1 MPNYFSMHSPTTLPM
16 SRHQIQARCCQ
27 MFHLNHLIGQTQ
39 SSHLTKLSQQGPTM
53 IEDQLWLTII
63 EGIIS
68 PTQTCK
74 NPGPQASWLN
84 RPQSRSRCQ
93 WRPPLPRPDQASV
106 TIISKTSVLCFI
118 IYLTSYLV
126 IFLFSLLDL
135 EILSAELQYKIEKY
149 KLEMI
154 NLQQN
159 IKRCK
164 DTANQKI
171 TLKREK
177 SLYSII
183 ESIKR
188 RSGSINSKVI
198 TALLKPN
205 QLDLFDMRWASLLF
219 SNLIV
224 FQSIVI

>member
-27 MFHLNHLIGQTQ
+27 MFHLNHLIGQTH

-106 TIISKTSVLCFI
+106 TIISKTGVLCFI
-118 IYLTSYLV
+118 IYLTSYALAWLFIWWSYYLV
-126 IFLFSLLDL
+126 YW
-135 EILSAELQYKIEKY
+135 ILKSYQRSYNT
-149 KLEMI
+149 KLR
-154 NLQQN
+154 N
-159 IKRCK
+159 
-164 DTANQKI
+164 
-171 TLKREK
+171 
-177 SLYSII
+177 
-183 ESIKR
+183 
-188 RSGSINSKVI
+188 INS
-198 TALLKPN
+198 
-205 QLDLFDMRWASLLF
+205 RW
-219 SNLIV
+219 
-224 FQSIVI
+224 SIFNRTSRDAKIQQTKR